1 MFNRRLQMKKKIKVG
16 IPRAF
21 LYYRS
26 YILWKNFFEGLGCT
40 LILSP
45 ITNKDIIDDGKN
57 LSVDE
62 ACLPSKI
69 YLGHV
74 KYLAGKCDYI
84 LVPRICNYGKGNRVC
99 MKFNGIYDVVHNLF
113 PDVKLLNYNIDHLNF
128 KYEFFEFVRMGLKV
142 NKNIFKII
150 YYYFKG
156 KYKEKKHNLS
166 LVNSQINILKS
177 NKLKILIVA
186 HPYVIYDEYL
196 GGTIVKYFKENDI
209 DIIYSD
215 RMDRKESISYAK
227 EFSST
232 LYFLYSKEIIGSAFY
247 YRAAIDGVIFISS
260 FPCGPDSLVNE
271 LAIRKLEGIPVIN
284 ITVDESSATSG
295 LITRLESFTDIV
307 KARRDNA

>member
-1 MFNRRLQMKKKIKVG
+1 MKKKIRVG

-21 LYYRS
+21 LYYRN
-26 YILWKNFFEGLGCT
+26 YILWKTFFEGLGCT

-45 ITNKDIIDDGKN
+45 ITNKDITHDGKN

-62 ACLPSKI
+62 ACLPSQI
-69 YLGHV
+69 YLGHI
-74 KYLAGKCDYI
+74 KYLSDKCDYV
-84 LVPRICNYGKGNRVC
+84 LVPRICNYGKGNRLC

-113 PDVKLLNYNIDHLNF
+113 PNINILNYDIDHLRF
-128 KYEFFEFVRMGLKV
+128 KYELFGFIKMGLKV
-142 NKNIFKII
+142 NKNIFKIM

-156 KYKEKKHNLS
+156 KTKEKEHNLS
-166 LVNSQINILKS
+166 LVRNQVNILKS

-196 GGTIVKYFKENDI
+196 GGTIKEFFKDNGI
-209 DIIYSD
+209 DVLYSD
-215 RMDRKESISYAK
+215 RMDRKESICYAK
-227 EFSST
+227 EFSNT

-247 YRAAIDGVIFISS
+247 YKDAIDGIIFLSS

-271 LAIRKLEGIPVIN
+271 LAIRKLDRIPVIN
-284 ITVDESSATSG
+284 ITVDESTATSG
-295 LITRLESFTDIV
+295 LITRLESFIDIV

>member
-1 MFNRRLQMKKKIKVG
+1 MKKKIRIG

-21 LYYRS
+21 LYYRN
-26 YILWKNFFEGLGCT
+26 YILWKTFLEGLGCT

-45 ITNKDIIDDGKN
+45 ITNKDITHNGKN

-69 YLGHV
+69 YLGHIN
-74 KYLAGKCDYI
+74 YLCDKSDYI

-99 MKFNGIYDVVHNLF
+99 VKFNGIYDVVHNLF
-113 PDVKLLNYNIDHLNF
+113 PDVNILDYDIDNMKF
-128 KYEFFEFVRMGLKV
+128 KYEFFGFMKMGFRFC
-142 NKNIFKII
+142 KNVFKII

-156 KYKEKKHNLS
+156 KLKEKNYNLS
-166 LVNSQINILKS
+166 LVRNQINTLKS
-177 NKLKILIVA
+177 NKLKVLIVS

-196 GGTIVKYFKENDI
+196 GGTIRQYFKDNDI
-209 DIIYSD
+209 DVLYSD
-215 RMDRKESISYAK
+215 RMDRKESICYAK
-227 EFSST
+227 EFSNT

-247 YRAAIDGVIFISS
+247 YKNAIDGIIFLSS

-271 LAIRKLEGIPVIN
+271 LAIRKIEGIPVIN
-284 ITVDESSATSG
+284 IILDESNATSG